1 MMQCNSLG
9 GGGLCTRFCQN
20 KDIVGRGMVRIDGD
34 CEEIGESIRTTS
46 CVHTHAE
53 QVRGNYHREETPV
66 D

>member
-1 MMQCNSLG
+1 MYKV
-9 GGGLCTRFCQN
+9 CQN
-20 KDIVGRGMVRIDGD
+20 KDIVGREMVRIDGD
-34 CEEIGESIRTTS
+34 YEEIGESIRTTS